1 MYFTSGGGI
10 ADVCRGHE
18 TSFHAS
24 KLSGLEDGTYRLAI
38 GCDRD
43 GTVVGL
49 VSGSIRGSRSSRVGD
64 HVVGGVGSDTSDSLR
79 ENLAPN
85 CNLIIPRSGLE
96 PAYQVVH
103 WKLIN
108 LRVAASRATI
118 NQRHKVA
125 GHVLR
130 RRPVAIGND
139 INNVLCLD
147 RSCNCSLDKG
157 RARSDG
163 SADMH
168 LDRRF
173 LKTEKL
179 KGHVNC
185 RSFRCAWCSF
195 YRSFHQF
202 PACRPLNISSSLFLE
217 ILGQLYSK

>member
-1 MYFTSGGGI
+1 MYLTCRGGI
-10 ADVCRGHE
+10 ADVCGGNE
-18 TSFHAS
+18 TSLQAS
-24 KLSGLEDGTYRLAI
+24 KLCGLEDGTHRLAI

-49 VSGSIRGSRSSRVGD
+49 VAGRIRGPRSSRVGD
-64 HVVGGVGSDTSDSLR
+64 HFAGGVGADTSNGLG

-85 CNLIIPRSGLE
+85 HNLIIPRSGRE
-96 PAYQVVH
+96 QTHQVVH
-103 WKLIN
+103 GKLID

-118 NQRHKVA
+118 NQRDKVA

-157 RARSDG
+157 RARGDG

-168 LDRRF
+168 LERR
-173 LKTEKL
+173 
-179 KGHVNC
+179 H
-185 RSFRCAWCSF
+185 
-195 YRSFHQF
+195 
-202 PACRPLNISSSLFLE
+202 
-217 ILGQLYSK
+217 